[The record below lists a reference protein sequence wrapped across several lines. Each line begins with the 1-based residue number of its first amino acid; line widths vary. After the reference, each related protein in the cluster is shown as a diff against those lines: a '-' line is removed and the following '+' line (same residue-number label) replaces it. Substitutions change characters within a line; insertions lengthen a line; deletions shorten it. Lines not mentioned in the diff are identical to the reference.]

1 MSEDQDLANRA
12 TGMYLGGN
20 EPQVAAFYDHIRAR
34 IAEAIANERVIRAE
48 AVANERAVNEA
59 RIRALQEELERRRI
73 SFEATQQAKEDAY
86 RAFWQ
91 ETTRKHEENRRER
104 LLNDKDRDGK
114 LKIREPPTFAG
125 GIDTLKITGWVDQLN
140 TYFKYVTDTEEKK
153 TEYAA
158 GLLIGHARY
167 WYVQYRQTQ
176 GETPPPWEEF
186 QLVLMETFSNPTEGS
201 LRIRQYR
208 TLKQTGTV
216 DELIHTYIK
225 LQRTLPPEVPMAEKI
240 EIDIFTG
247 ALKPDIENH
256 VLDKNPATLN
266 EAFQIAAN
274 FERYIKENPK
284 ARRRNLDQ
292 TILGFS
298 CHHHRNN
305 VGPEP
310 TDGITNITLTEIDVD
325 APEDKM
331 FTAPVRTNGEETRGL
346 LDPGA
351 SADFFNKQL

>member
-34 IAEAIANERVIRAE
+34 IAEA
-48 AVANERAVNEA
+48 VANERA
-59 RIRALQEELERRRI
+59 
-73 SFEATQQAKEDAY
+73 AKEDAY

-186 QLVLMETFSNPTEGS
+186 QLVLMETFSN
-201 LRIRQYR
+201 QQ
-208 TLKQTGTV
+208 K
-216 DELIHTYIK
+216 
-225 LQRTLPPEVPMAEKI
+225 
-240 EIDIFTG
+240 
-247 ALKPDIENH
+247 
-256 VLDKNPATLN
+256 
-266 EAFQIAAN
+266 EAFASDSI
-274 FERYIKENPK
+274 
-284 ARRRNLDQ
+284 
-292 TILGFS
+292 
-298 CHHHRNN
+298 
-305 VGPEP
+305 GP
-310 TDGITNITLTEIDVD
+310 
-325 APEDKM
+325 
-331 FTAPVRTNGEETRGL
+331 
-346 LDPGA
+346 
-351 SADFFNKQL
+351 